1 MAHLM
6 VALDSKKAFGS
17 AKDSRTLARKIADYL
32 SAGQY
37 NGVTNM
43 QLFVN
48 DTSANGSEFLTYAAA
63 GSTISAGAGSI
74 SATINGTAVAVTYA
88 TSDTNT
94 AGLLAAA
101 INANASV
108 NMLVE
113 ATNQVAQFNMGTP
126 AAGATV
132 VVGGVSFTAVAATTG
147 LALNQFS
154 TTSSG
159 QSLISAINR
168 HPSLKSKF
176 YAAGPNGGG
185 NIIVAKRKNYTV
197 KASDLCSQTGLST
210 VVNPTFAA
218 TANIAYG
225 CLSPGVIGNCIT
237 LTAAGTGHTAGFT
250 VGGKLSGGSGGFTS
264 FIRAQ

>member
-1 MAHLM
+1 MAYLM
-6 VALDSKKAFGS
+6 VAVDSKKGFGA
-17 AKDSRTLARKIADYL
+17 AKDSRTLMRKVADYL
-32 SAGQY
+32 SAGQF
-37 NGVTNM
+37 NGVTNA
-43 QLFVN
+43 QLFTN
-48 DTSANGSEFLTYAAA
+48 DTSTVGSEFLTYASA
-63 GSTISAGAGSI
+63 GSVIGSGSGSI
-74 SATINGTAVAVTYA
+74 TATINGTAVAVTWA

-168 HPSLKSKF
+168 HPSLKHRF
-176 YAAGPNGGG
+176 FAAGPNGGG
-185 NIIVAKRKNYTV
+185 NIIVGKRKGYTV
-197 KASDLCSQTGLST
+197 KTTDACAQNGLSAL
-210 VVNPTFAA
+210 VNGAFAA
-218 TANIAYG
+218 SANVATV
-225 CLSPGVIGNCIT
+225 CVMPGVIGNCIT
-237 LTAAGTGHTAGFT
+237 ITASGTGHTASFPAT
-250 VGGKLSGGSGGFTS
+250 GKLANGAGGFTQ
-264 FIRAQ
+264 FVRAQ